1 MIVTLESILT
11 VDEVNRVVNRLESAQ
26 FSDGRATAG
35 STAARAKKNLELSG
49 ENELRELSELIV
61 SALSRNEGFRLYA
74 MPLRILPPI
83 FSKYDVGMYY
93 DEHVDGPLMQGAM
106 LIRTDLAFTV
116 FLCDPEK
123 YDGGELVIE
132 SDGVSKPVKLRPGS
146 AVLYPSTTV
155 HKVEPVTRGTRL
167 AAIGWVQSLV
177 RDTQKRD
184 LLADLARVS
193 AWARETAPDAKEA
206 TLPGKIYSNLVRMW
220 SEL

>member
-1 MIVTLESILT
+1 MIVTLESVLT
-11 VDEVNRVVNRLESAQ
+11 PDEVNRVVTRLQSAE
-26 FSDGRATAG
+26 FADGRATAG
-35 STAARAKKNLELSG
+35 ATAARAKKNLELSG
-49 ENELRELSELIV
+49 QNELQELSDLIIA
-61 SALSRNEGFRLYA
+61 ALSRNEGFRLYA

-93 DEHVDGPLMQGAM
+93 DEHVDGPLMQGNM
-106 LIRTDLAFTV
+106 LIRTDLSFTI
-116 FLCDPEK
+116 FLSDPK
-123 YDGGELVIE
+123 GYDGGELVIE

-146 AVLYPSTTV
+146 AVLYPSTTL
-155 HKVEPVTRGTRL
+155 HKVEELTRGTRL